1 MLKKVKEYGPIIL
14 AVAFSVIGGR
24 IVSDWLIKP
33 TKEKQDLGS
42 IVLSIANLEKQ
53 ISQELPKKLD
63 EYTALISIRADGNRA
78 ILGHK
83 IDVSIR
89 EITMTGIEEEVTK
102 HVCASAAA
110 PLINRGAVFLY
121 SYIDKFDQKIGE
133 FTLRSC
139 PPKAS

>member
-1 MLKKVKEYGPIIL
+1 M
-14 AVAFSVIGGR
+14 
-24 IVSDWLIKP
+24 KP
-33 TKEKQDLGS
+33 TKEKQDLDAIVHS
-42 IVLSIANLEKQ
+42 ISALEKQ
-53 ISQELPKKLD
+53 MSAELPKKLD
-63 EYTALISIRADGNRA
+63 EHTTLISIRADGNRA

-89 EITMTGIEEEVTK
+89 EITITDIEEEITK

-121 SYIDKFDQKIGE
+121 SYVDKFDQKIGE